1 MNSTF
6 NKIASIATVAT
17 LLALTTNAASQSIAE
32 TRDIYKEYISVRK
45 LIGEEKN
52 TWTEQK
58 VALEDM
64 IAVVSNEIEENT
76 KAIET
81 MEDSAGSAD
90 KKRAELQEKLELA
103 RRASSEFNAEIAT
116 FETRLK
122 NAVVQLP
129 DVLKKEIAPLVVRI
143 PEDPENTRLSY
154 SQRLQTV
161 IGILA
166 QIDKFNSDLR
176 FVTEV
181 KNLED
186 GSHEVSTLYFG
197 LATAIFSNGS
207 GTYAGHGK
215 PSSDGWS
222 WVTVSGS
229 EAESVTAAIEIYGAK
244 RPPEFV
250 SVPMNID

>member
-1 MNSTF
+1 MKSTF
-6 NKIASIATVAT
+6 NKITNIATAVAF
-17 LLALTTNAASQSIAE
+17 LAIGTNAGAQSIAE

-52 TWTEQK
+52 TWAEQK
-58 VALEDM
+58 VALADM

-81 MEDSAGSAD
+81 MEDSAGAAD
-90 KKRAELQEKLELA
+90 KERADLQEKLELA
-103 RRASSEFNAEIAT
+103 RRASGEFNAEIET
-116 FETRLK
+116 FEARLK
-122 NAVVQLP
+122 KAVVQLP
-129 DVLKKEIAPLVVRI
+129 DVLKNEIAPLVVRL
-143 PEDPENTRLSY
+143 PEDPKNTRLSY

-181 KNLED
+181 KTLKD

-197 LATAIFSNGS
+197 LATAIFCNAS
-207 GTYAGHGK
+207 GTYAGYGV
-215 PSSDGWS
+215 PAEEGWTWS
-222 WVTVSGS
+222 AVTGA
-229 EAESVTAAIEIYGAK
+229 EAEAVTAAIEIYGAK

-250 SVPMNID
+250 AVPMNID